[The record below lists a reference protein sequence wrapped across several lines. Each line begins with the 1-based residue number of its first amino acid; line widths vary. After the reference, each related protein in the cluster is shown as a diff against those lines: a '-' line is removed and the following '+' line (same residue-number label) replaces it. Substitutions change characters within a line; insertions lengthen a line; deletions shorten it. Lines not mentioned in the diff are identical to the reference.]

1 MRTPS
6 GSPPTGSAARISPV
20 AISTTDASPASSLA
34 TYRRVPSALTATC
47 SGSVPARTMPA
58 ISPVAISTMPMPS
71 AARSGG
77 GRVLSSVPGG
87 EGGEPLRAMNSRA
100 PSGDTLMPRG
110 RLPSGMVA
118 TTSCVPPAITVM
130 SPEYSLVT
138 YTWYGGGGAGGTAS
152 TCSGGGASP
161 PAQAASAAAASTG
174 ASNRSAI
181 PFTARRLSV
190 PSPMGEPRSD
200 R

>member
-1 MRTPS
+1 
-6 GSPPTGSAARISPV
+6 
-20 AISTTDASPASSLA
+20 
-34 TYRRVPSALTATC
+34 
-47 SGSVPARTMPA
+47 
-58 ISPVAISTMPMPS
+58 MPMPS

-87 EGGEPLRAMNSRA
+87 DGGEPLRATNSRA

-118 TTSCVPPAITVM
+118 TTSFVPPAITVM

-138 YTWYGGGGAGGTAS
+138 YTRYGGGGAGGTAS

-161 PAQAASAAAASTG
+161 PAQAASAAAAS
-174 ASNRSAI
+174 ADSSNRNPNPLMA
-181 PFTARRLSV
+181 PRLSV
-190 PSPMGEPRSD
+190 PSPMGDPRSD